1 MKWGQIARVADG
13 SLQAACSGMLRA
25 LIRIRVEPLC
35 PIAPRI
41 WAHAPLMVPIGS
53 AKGFDAVPMPSG
65 PTWTGRGGSGRVNVM
80 CGKADPRAPERVAR
94 ARPLRRRH
102 RFGSHRRC
110 GVRRAPRFDARRP
123 PTCLVV
129 ARRNNLASSLQ
140 TSSSADQRRESHRR
154 INQPTETMYRASSS
168 SPEPGR
174 RARCDAERCI
184 GIISPAWHLAV
195 YG

>member
-1 MKWGQIARVADG
+1 MPDRAEDLGPRSVDG
-13 SLQAACSGMLRA
+13 TDWVSQ
-25 LIRIRVEPLC
+25 RIR
-35 PIAPRI
+35 RR
-41 WAHAPLMVPIGS
+41 S
-53 AKGFDAVPMPSG
+53 DAFRSNLDRSWRVWP
-65 PTWTGRGGSGRVNVM
+65 RVNVM
-80 CGKADPRAPERVAR
+80 CGTADPRAPERVGR
-94 ARPLRRRH
+94 ARSLRRRH

-110 GVRRAPRFDARRP
+110 GGRRAPRFDADRP

-154 INQPTETMYRASSS
+154 INHPTEVMYRPSSLS
-168 SPEPGR
+168 LQPGR

-195 YG
+195 YS

>member
-1 MKWGQIARVADG
+1 MPD
-13 SLQAACSGMLRA
+13 RA
-25 LIRIRVEPLC
+25 EDLG
-35 PIAPRI
+35 PRS
-41 WAHAPLMVPIGS
+41 PLMVPSTDSAIGS
-53 AKGFDAVPMPSG
+53 AKGYRRRSDAFRSNRYLDRSWRVWPSH
-65 PTWTGRGGSGRVNVM
+65 RVM
-80 CGKADPRAPERVAR
+80 CGEADPRAPEGVAR
-94 ARPLRRRH
+94 PRPLRRRH

-110 GVRRAPRFDARRP
+110 GGRRAPRFDARRP

-154 INQPTETMYRASSS
+154 INQPTESMYRASSS

>member
-1 MKWGQIARVADG
+1 MPDRAEDLGPRSVDG
-13 SLQAACSGMLRA
+13 TDWVSQ
-25 LIRIRVEPLC
+25 RIRRRSEAFRSNLDRSWRV
-35 PIAPRI
+35 
-41 WAHAPLMVPIGS
+41 W
-53 AKGFDAVPMPSG
+53 PSQRHV
-65 PTWTGRGGSGRVNVM
+65 WI
-80 CGKADPRAPERVAR
+80 CGKADPRAPEGVAR
-94 ARPLRRRH
+94 PRPLRRRH
-102 RFGSHRRC
+102 RFGSHCRC
-110 GVRRAPRFDARRP
+110 GGRRAPRFDARRP

-154 INQPTETMYRASSS
+154 INQPTESMYRASSS

>member
-1 MKWGQIARVADG
+1 
-13 SLQAACSGMLRA
+13 MLRA
-25 LIRIRVEPLC
+25 LIRIRVESVC

-110 GVRRAPRFDARRP
+110 GGRRAPRFDADRP

-154 INQPTETMYRASSS
+154 INQPTESMYRASSS